1 MRDPIP
7 GGHGWQM
14 NGETLLAEITE
25 LETFVTAHAADRCLH
40 VLAALFQGDPQAARG
55 ALQPLLAESPD
66 DARLLALEADIWRDE
81 GRFDAA
87 ADRYRRL
94 IWGCDRASLQA
105 TLTQHLGKVHFAA
118 SQFVEAVECFRRA
131 LTLREELGASDDLVE
146 SSRRAL
152 ERALQCMGPARS
164 ARDRRT

>member
-7 GGHGWQM
+7 GGPGWQM

-25 LETFVTAHAADRCLH
+25 LETFVAAHAADRCVH
-40 VLAALFQGDPQAARG
+40 VLTALFQGDPPAARA
-55 ALQPLLAESPD
+55 ALEPLLAESPD

-105 TLTQHLGKVHFAA
+105 TLSQHLGKVHFAA
-118 SQFVEAVECFRRA
+118 GQYADAIECFRRA
-131 LTLREELGASDDLVE
+131 LALREELGASDDLVE
-146 SSRRAL
+146 SSRRSL
-152 ERALQCMGPARS
+152 DRALQCMGSARS
-164 ARDRRT
+164 ARTHRP